1 MPRKTY
7 LEDIPLEDALSRF
20 LSALEKSGFRPLSG
34 ELVPVEQSVGRIT
47 AEPVWAKISSPHYHA
62 SAMDGIAVNA
72 NDTLGASRTAPKRL
86 KIGHQAFWVDTGNV
100 MPEGTNAVIMV
111 EDIQMIG
118 EEEAEIRAAVPPWH
132 NVRPLGE
139 DIVATELVLP
149 ENHLVQPHDL
159 GALSAAGLIEIP
171 VRRKPR
177 VVVIPTGSELVMP
190 GTKLRPGNIIEYNS
204 LMLAEQIKEWGAD
217 TSRFPIVPDDKD
229 KLLKAVTGA
238 LNDCDMVVIN
248 AGSSAGSRDYTS
260 TIIEQLGTLIVHGIA
275 IRPGHPT
282 ILGLAQG
289 KPLIGIPGYPVSA
302 FITTE
307 LVIKPIVC
315 RLLGVAPVS
324 GTRVN
329 AVVSRKISSPI
340 GQDEYIRVALGK
352 IGDRIVATPL
362 SRGAGVI
369 TSLVRADGILKVP
382 RLSQGVDSGGTVEV
396 ELKRSREEIENT
408 IVSIGSH
415 DMSQDILNSLL
426 HKYYPGRRLSSAHV
440 GSLGGLLALKRR
452 EAHIAGTHL
461 LDEET
466 GEYNIKYI
474 KEVLAGEKTA
484 LINLIYRQQGL
495 MVAKGNPKKIVG
507 LSDLLR
513 PEVSFINR
521 QTGSGTRVLLDYK
534 LKQAG
539 YDFSKIN
546 GYNREEFSHTGVAAI
561 IASGAADVGLGIMAA
576 ARALGLDF
584 LPLLQ
589 ERYDLAIP
597 LAFYTSSLIQP
608 LLEIIHSHDFRDII
622 TSLGGYDTS
631 ETGREIGIIG

>member
-1 MPRKTY
+1 MTRKTY
-7 LEDIPLEDALSRF
+7 LEDIPLEEALSRF
-20 LSALEKSGFRPLSG
+20 FTALEKTDLKPLPA
-34 ELVPVEQSVGRIT
+34 EVIPVEDAVGRIT
-47 AEPVWAKISSPHYHA
+47 AEPIWAKISSPHYHA

-72 NDTLGASRTAPKRL
+72 QDTLGASRTAPRRL
-86 KIGHQAFWVDTGNV
+86 KLGSQAFWVDTGNA

-118 EEEAEIRAAVPPWH
+118 QEEAEIRAAIPPWN

-149 ENHLVQPHDL
+149 VNHTIHPHDL
-159 GALSAAGLIEIP
+159 GAISAAGVNEIS

-177 VVVIPTGSELVMP
+177 VGVIPTGSELVMP
-190 GTKLRPGNIIEYNS
+190 GTALKPGNIIEYNS
-204 LMLAEQIKEWGAD
+204 LMLAEQIKEWGAE
-217 TSRFPIVPDDKD
+217 TTRYPIIPDNPD
-229 KLLKAVTGA
+229 KLLQATSGA
-238 LNDCDMVVIN
+238 LDDCDLVVVN
-248 AGSSAGSRDYTS
+248 AGSSAGSRDFTS
-260 TIIEQLGTLIVHGIA
+260 SIVEKLGELIVHGIA

-282 ILGLAQG
+282 ILGVARG

-307 LVIKPIVC
+307 LVVKPIIC
-315 RLLGVAPVS
+315 RMMGIAPVN
-324 GTRVN
+324 GPKIQ

-369 TSLVRADGILKVP
+369 TSLVRADGIMMIP
-382 RLSQGVDSGGTVEV
+382 RHSQGVDSGGNVEV
-396 ELKRSREEIENT
+396 ELKRPREEIENT

-415 DMSQDILNSLL
+415 DMSQDIINSLL

-440 GSLGGLLALKRR
+440 GSLGGLLALKRK

-461 LDEET
+461 LDENT
-466 GEYNIKYI
+466 GEYNFRYI
-474 KEVLAGEKTA
+474 REVLAGEKTV
-484 LINLIYRQQGL
+484 LVNLIYRQQGL
-495 MVAKGNPKKIVG
+495 MVVKGNPKKITG
-507 LSDLLR
+507 LDDLLR
-513 PEVSFINR
+513 PGVSFINR
-521 QTGSGTRVLLDYK
+521 QSGSGTRVLLDYK

-539 YDFSKIN
+539 LDFSKIN

-561 IASGAADVGLGIMAA
+561 IASGAADVGLGILAA
-576 ARALGLDF
+576 ARALCLDF

-597 LAFYTSSLIQP
+597 LAFYQSPLIEP
-608 LLEIIHSHDFRDII
+608 LLTIIRSQEFKDII

-631 ETGREIGIIG
+631 ETGRELGIIG

>member
-1 MPRKTY
+1 MARKTY
-7 LEDIPLEDALSRF
+7 LEDIPLEEALARF
-20 LSALEKSGFRPLSG
+20 FSALQKADLKPLPG
-34 ELVPVEQSVGRIT
+34 EIIPVEEAVGRIT

-72 NDTLGASRTAPKRL
+72 PDTIGASRTTPKRL
-86 KIGHQAFWVDTGNV
+86 KLGSQAFWVDTGNA

-111 EDIQMIG
+111 EDIQVIG
-118 EEEAEIRAAVPPWH
+118 QEQAEIRAAVPPWN

-149 ENHLVQPHDL
+149 VNHFIHPHDL
-159 GALSAAGLIEIP
+159 GAMSAAGVNEIP

-177 VVVIPTGSELVMP
+177 VGVIPTGSELVMP
-190 GTKLRPGNIIEYNS
+190 GAALKPGNIIEYNS
-204 LMLAEQIKEWGAD
+204 LMLAEQIKEWGAE
-217 TSRFPIVPDDKD
+217 TTRYPITPDNPEE
-229 KLLKAVTGA
+229 LLKAVSGA
-238 LNDCDMVVIN
+238 LDDCDIVVVN

-260 TIIEQLGTLIVHGIA
+260 SIVEQLGELIVHGIA

-282 ILGLAQG
+282 ILGVAHG

-307 LVIKPIVC
+307 LVVKPVVC
-315 RLLGVAPVS
+315 KLIGIAPVT
-324 GTRVN
+324 GPKIQ

-369 TSLVRADGILKVP
+369 TSLVRADGIMMVP
-382 RLSQGVDSGGTVEV
+382 RHSQGIDSGGTVEV
-396 ELKRSREEIENT
+396 ELKRSQEEIENT

-415 DMSQDILNSLL
+415 DMSQDIINSLL

-440 GSLGGLLALKRR
+440 GSLGGLLALKRK

-461 LDEET
+461 LDENT
-466 GEYNIKYI
+466 GEYNFRYI
-474 KEVLAGEKTA
+474 KELLAGEKTV
-484 LINLIYRQQGL
+484 LVNLIYRQQGL
-495 MVAKGNPKKIVG
+495 MVVKGNPKHITG
-507 LSDLLR
+507 LADLLR
-513 PEVSFINR
+513 TDVSFVNR
-521 QTGSGTRVLLDYK
+521 QHGSGTRVLLDYK

-539 YDFSKIN
+539 LDSSKIN

-561 IASGAADVGLGIMAA
+561 IASGVADVSLGILAA

-597 LAFYTSSLIQP
+597 LAFYQSP
-608 LLEIIHSHDFRDII
+608 LLEPLLAIIRGQEFKDII
-622 TSLGGYDTS
+622 TSLGGYDTY
-631 ETGREIGIIG
+631 ETGRELGIIG

>member
-1 MPRKTY
+1 MTRKTY
-7 LEDIPLEDALSRF
+7 LEDIPLEEALSRYF
-20 LSALEKSGFRPLSG
+20 LALEQSGFKPLSG
-34 ELVPVEQSVGRIT
+34 ELVPVERSVSRIT
-47 AEPVWAKISSPHYHA
+47 AEPIWAKISSPHYHA

-72 NDTLGASRTAPKRL
+72 ADTLGASRTEPKRL
-86 KIGHQAFWVDTGNV
+86 KIGIQAFWVDTGNA

-118 EEEAEIRAAVPPWH
+118 QDDAEIRAAVPPWH

-149 ENHLVQPHDL
+149 ENHLIQPHDL

-171 VRRKPR
+171 VRRMPR
-177 VVVIPTGSELVMP
+177 VAIIPTGSELVMP
-190 GTKLRPGNIIEYNS
+190 GSALKPGNIIEYNS
-204 LMLAEQIKEWGAD
+204 LMLAEQIKGWGAE
-217 TSRFPIVPDDKD
+217 TSRFAIIPDDND
-229 KLLKAVTGA
+229 KLLKAVSGA
-238 LNDCDMVVIN
+238 LNDCDMVVVN

-260 TIIEQLGTLIVHGIA
+260 SIVEQLGKLIVHGIA

-282 ILGLAQG
+282 ILGVACG

-302 FITTE
+302 YITTE
-307 LVIKPIVC
+307 LVVKPVIA
-315 RLLGVAPVS
+315 RLNGIAPVS
-324 GTRVN
+324 GPKIQ

-340 GQDEYIRVALGK
+340 GQDEFIRVALGK
-352 IGDRIVATPL
+352 IGDRIIATPL
-362 SRGAGVI
+362 SRGAGVV
-369 TSLVRADGILKVP
+369 TSLVRADGIMKVP
-382 RLSQGVDSGGTVEV
+382 RFSQGIDSGSQVEV
-396 ELKRSREEIENT
+396 EIKRSQEEIENT

-426 HKYYPGRRLSSAHV
+426 HRHYPGRRLSSAHV
-440 GSLGGLLALKRR
+440 GSLGGLFALKRK

-466 GEYNIKYI
+466 GEYNIRYI
-474 KEVLAGEKTA
+474 KDLLVGEKTV
-484 LINLIYRQQGL
+484 LVNLIYRQQGL
-495 MVAKGNPKKIVG
+495 MVARGNPKHITG

-521 QTGSGTRVLLDYK
+521 QPGSGTRVLFDYK

-539 YDFSKIN
+539 YDFLKVS
-546 GYNREEFSHTGVAAI
+546 GYNREEYSHTGVAAI
-561 IASGAADVGLGIMAA
+561 IASGAADVGLGILAA

-589 ERYDLAIP
+589 ERYDIAIP
-597 LAFYTSSLIQP
+597 LSFYQSPLLQP
-608 LLEIIHSHDFRDII
+608 LLTIIRGQEFKDII
-622 TSLGGYDTS
+622 TSLGGYDTA
-631 ETGREIGIIG
+631 ETGREIGIY